1 MKQTSTI
8 ENELAMMIDLLAGM
22 IENGNIKP
30 DEADQIIEEYFD
42 MQTKKSEEL
51 LPGKHVIKNIL
62 NYSKSL
68 NVLKHPGFKPMT
80 LIVN

>member
-22 IENGNIKP
+22 VENGNIKP
-30 DEADQIIEEYFD
+30 DEADQIIEEFLD
-42 MQTKKSEEL
+42 MQTQKSEEMF
-51 LPGKHVIKNIL
+51 PGKHVIKNIL

-68 NVLKHPGFKPMT
+68 DVFKHPGIKPMA